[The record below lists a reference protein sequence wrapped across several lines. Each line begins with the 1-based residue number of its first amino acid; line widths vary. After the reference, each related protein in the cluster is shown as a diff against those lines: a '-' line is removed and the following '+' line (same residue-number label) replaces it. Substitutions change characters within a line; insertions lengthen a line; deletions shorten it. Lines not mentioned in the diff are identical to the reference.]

1 MSFFQYIP
9 KGATSGKLPSKPVA
23 KKPSAGSFVS
33 HPAPSLPP
41 KPRSIASRR
50 VQSSGSTKSTTT
62 GTLAKLDVEG
72 TDIIYIDEQIKSR
85 LGAKLSTLPELQ
97 KDLSDLLWIADN
109 SPDPVDKI
117 NAKSERDILR
127 RRIQDVESGFELA
140 LYIFRTSRMLE
151 EFRGLSA
158 QTQITSFVR
167 VTNDNTAANYTT
179 TARKNQIIL
188 DYLRI
193 AKEYVEISNFR
204 QRTRRTLCEAC
215 HSANLEVSEEDG
227 ASLICKV
234 CSNKNEVLD
243 DAPTFKD
250 SERVNMSSRYTYTC
264 KGHFIDAMNRLEG
277 KQNITIDPEILD
289 VLRRELELHN
299 LTPLTATK
307 DHIYMFMSERKLS
320 DFYADINLIFFL
332 ICGVNPPDIT
342 AYRDELLEMLEQLE
356 EAYVVVK
363 DNDRFNSLNV
373 NWKLY
378 KLLQLVDY
386 PCKKDDFFCLKTPT
400 KQTEHETK
408 WYDMIEYLRGV
419 YPDALT
425 SRRKKRWRHVLTI

>member
-1 MSFFQYIP
+1 
-9 KGATSGKLPSKPVA
+9 
-23 KKPSAGSFVS
+23 
-33 HPAPSLPP
+33 
-41 KPRSIASRR
+41 
-50 VQSSGSTKSTTT
+50 
-62 GTLAKLDVEG
+62 LAKLDVEG
-72 TDIIYIDEQIKSR
+72 TDIIYIDEQIKNQ
-85 LGAKLSTLPELQ
+85 LGGKLSTLPELQ
-97 KDLSDLLWIADN
+97 KDLSDLLWIAEN

-151 EFRGLSA
+151 EYRSLAA
-158 QTQITSFVR
+158 QSQITSFVR
-167 VTNDNTAANYTT
+167 VNNDNTATNYTT

-193 AKEYVEISNFR
+193 AKEYVEISNFK

-215 HSANLEVSEEDG
+215 HSSNLEISEEDG

-289 VLRRELELHN
+289 VLRRELDLHN
-299 LTPLTATK
+299 LTVNTATK

-332 ICGVNPPDIT
+332 ICGINPPDIT
-342 AYRDELLEMLEQLE
+342 AYSDELLEMLEQLE

-425 SRRKKRWRHVLTI
+425 SKRKKRWRHVLTI